1 MVLNILNSDVK
12 IEKKDVLDG
21 QFSKITNFIPLC
33 FLRSCVF
40 KSVRVKSHEMHMS
53 RLSCW

>member
-40 KSVRVKSHEMHMS
+40 KSVRVKSHEMYMS
-53 RLSCW
+53 SLSCW